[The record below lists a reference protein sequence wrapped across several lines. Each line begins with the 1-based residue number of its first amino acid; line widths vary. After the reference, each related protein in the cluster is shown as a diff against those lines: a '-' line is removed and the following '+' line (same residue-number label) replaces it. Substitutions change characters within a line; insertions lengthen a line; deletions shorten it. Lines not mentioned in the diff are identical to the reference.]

1 MQRNIGN
8 VSCND
13 VHWVGVITT
22 PVSYLLI
29 TTRMGFN
36 EIQMRQIVIVAYS
49 LRKFLALREKNYV
62 TRMNVNNSFCINN

>member
-1 MQRNIGN
+1 MQKNIGN

-13 VHWVGVITT
+13 VHCVGVITT

-29 TTRMGFN
+29 ITYNSADEF
-36 EIQMRQIVIVAYS
+36 
-49 LRKFLALREKNYV
+49 LKRKHTKPTNRYILFRKYLKNYV